1 VGIATPE
8 YINDRMVP
16 ILLILLVTFIAYP
29 LILGYRKAMCVDFI
43 LEVKIFS
50 SVYYTFGMHF
60 IQHDTDDP
68 EYVEQ
73 EFTLALFL
81 FSISLIFYKHIDDV

>member
-1 VGIATPE
+1 VGIDIPE
-8 YINDRMVP
+8 YINDMIIP
-16 ILLILLVTFIAYP
+16 ILLILLVTFVSYP
-29 LILGYRKAMCVDFI
+29 LVLGYRKAMYVDFI
-43 LEVKIFS
+43 LEVKMFS

-60 IQHDTDDP
+60 IQHDTEDP

>member
-1 VGIATPE
+1 MIL
-8 YINDRMVP
+8 P

-29 LILGYRKAMCVDFI
+29 LVLGYRKAMYVDFI
-43 LEVKIFS
+43 LEVKMFS

-60 IQHDTDDP
+60 IQHDTEDP

-81 FSISLIFYKHIDDV
+81 FSISLVFYKHIDDV